1 MRKTDLEN
9 TEQRRRQ
16 VLDAALVCFR
26 EKGFAGASIAD
37 ICRQAG
43 MSPGHLYHYFTSKDE
58 IVAAIAEQDRQ
69 AVSQAIDRLAERDDL
84 LTAVLEALNPEA
96 DLGDF
101 AIDGTLAFDIFAEA
115 ARNPAVASSVRT
127 IYRHINVRLTRL
139 IEGAQARNLVSGSVD
154 AEGAALAITAV
165 FEGLAVMGAIH
176 GESDLARAAPS
187 VRSAIRAILENPSG
201 DAGQPAPM
209 RTQRR
214 KRSGFGKAAS

>member
-1 MRKTDLEN
+1 MRKADLEN

-69 AVSQAIDRLAERDDL
+69 AVSQAFDRLAERDDL
-84 LTAVLEALNPEA
+84 LGAILDALNPEA

-101 AIDGTLAFDIFAEA
+101 AIDGTLAFDIFAET
-115 ARNPAVASSVRT
+115 ARNPAVASSVRV
-127 IYRHINVRLTRL
+127 IYRHINARLARL
-139 IEGAQARNLVSGSVD
+139 IIEAQARGLVSNSVD
-154 AEGAALAITAV
+154 AEGAALAITTV

-176 GESDLARAAPS
+176 GGSDLTRAAPS
-187 VRSAIRAILENPSG
+187 VRTAIRAILEDPPG

-214 KRSGFGKAAS
+214 RRSKVSENAS